1 MAGVMIVISPL
12 SAKVVERIGS
22 KIVVASGL
30 SIAAI
35 GLIMASRLTAGASYP
50 EVLASLVVLAAGM
63 ALVMP
68 PATESIMGSLP
79 PAKAGVGSAVND
91 TTRQVGGALG
101 VAVLGSV
108 MSSTYGPRVSDAIS
122 GLPLSSE
129 QATAIHD
136 QIGAAI
142 RAAGEIGG
150 APGRALADV
159 ASRGFADGMST
170 AFIIGAAALAL
181 GAVIVA
187 LFLPARAP
195 DHEPA
200 TVAVAGDG
208 QARSTAAVSAAG
220 DAPRTDA
227 PLAAAGDGHRRA
239 ARAPDPERR

>member
-1 MAGVMIVISPL
+1 
-12 SAKVVERIGS
+12 
-22 KIVVASGL
+22 
-30 SIAAI
+30 
-35 GLIMASRLTAGASYP
+35 
-50 EVLASLVVLAAGM
+50 
-63 ALVMP
+63 
-68 PATESIMGSLP
+68 
-79 PAKAGVGSAVND
+79 
-91 TTRQVGGALG
+91 

-108 MSSTYGPRVSDAIS
+108 MSSTYGPRVRDAIS

-187 LFLPARAP
+187 LFLPARAR